1 MFGIETIFFLMFVRV
16 IVPLG
21 LMLWLGEW
29 MHHRETRYFF
39 R

>member
-1 MFGIETIFFLMFVRV
+1 MFGIEVILLMMFVRV

-29 MHHRETRYFF
+29 MRQREAHYWFG
-39 R
+39 

>member
-1 MFGIETIFFLMFVRV
+1 MFGIEVVLILMLIRV
-16 IVPLG
+16 LLPLG

-29 MHHRETRYFF
+29 VRRREIHYWF

>member
-1 MFGIETIFFLMFVRV
+1 MFGIEVILLMMFVRV

-29 MHHRETRYFF
+29 MRQRETHYFL